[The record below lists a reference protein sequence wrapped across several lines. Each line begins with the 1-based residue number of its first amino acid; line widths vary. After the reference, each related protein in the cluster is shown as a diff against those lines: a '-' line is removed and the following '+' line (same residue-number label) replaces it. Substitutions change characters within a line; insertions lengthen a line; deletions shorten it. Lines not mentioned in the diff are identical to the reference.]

1 MKRGFLHIFITGLL
15 TLVFLNPAQN
25 TAHAKFEWQIS
36 KSRFSKTTAGY
47 LYPSSITPGQKVT
60 LFITCPSGT
69 YSLQI
74 LRMGY
79 YAGDGAELIS
89 EEEPR
94 SCIQQPEAEIDPLTN
109 MRSNHWQESGELNTA
124 LLRPGLYLIKI
135 ISSAGGESFMN
146 LVVKDH
152 TLAGRLV
159 IVIPT
164 LTDAAYN
171 KFNKVSSYGNPHD
184 IRKRARVVS
193 LDQPN
198 SESFGTGKYLLN
210 IHPLLVIA
218 DQLHLTPAF
227 ITDVDIATIPNLLHG
242 AKVIISG
249 GHDEYWT
256 VQERNA
262 YIKARSEKTNIVF
275 FGANVEYW
283 RVRLSSS
290 QLGPNRQMEIYKS
303 ATEDPNK
310 LEPTVRFRDLTLPES
325 VLTGQQYQCF
335 PARGEFTVTR
345 ADLFIFEGT
354 QVKNGEMFS
363 GIIGPEVD
371 RVPEINHFEGRF
383 AVAAHSA
390 VKCWRKTVP
399 SDAFSDFFYG
409 VSPSGAGTIS
419 VGTMNWVTRGLTKE
433 VPPASFSLVEK
444 VTKNILIESAKG
456 PLGEIHPLN
465 RTFTPQTG
473 L

>member
-1 MKRGFLHIFITGLL
+1 MKRASLHLFLTGLL
-15 TLVFLNPAQN
+15 TLVFLNLAQN
-25 TAHAKFEWQIS
+25 PAHAKFKWQIPTS
-36 KSRFSKTTAGY
+36 QFSKATAGY
-47 LYPSSITPGQKVT
+47 LYPASITPGQKVT

-79 YAGDGAELIS
+79 YQGNGAELVG
-89 EEEPR
+89 EEKPR
-94 SCIQQPEAEIDPLTN
+94 TCIQQPEADIDPLTK
-109 MRSNHWQESGELNTA
+109 MHSDHWQASGELNTA
-124 LLRPGLYLIKI
+124 LLRPGFYLIKI
-135 ISSAGGESFMN
+135 ISSAGDKSFMN
-146 LVVKDH
+146 LIIKDH

-171 KFNKVSSYGNPHD
+171 KFNQVSAYGNPRD
-184 IRKRARVVS
+184 IRKRARVIS

-210 IHPLLVIA
+210 IHPLLLLA
-218 DQLHLTPAF
+218 DQLHLNPAF
-227 ITDVDIATIPNLLHG
+227 VTDVEIATIPNLLRS
-242 AKVIISG
+242 AKAVISG

-256 VQERNA
+256 AQERNA
-262 YIKARSEKTNIVF
+262 YLAARGEKTNLVF

-290 QLGPNRQMEIYKS
+290 HLGPNRQMEIYKS
-303 ATEDPNK
+303 ETEDPNK
-310 LEPTVRFRDLTLPES
+310 LEATIRFRDLNLPES
-325 VLTGQQYQCF
+325 ALTGQQYQCF
-335 PARGEFTVTR
+335 PARGEFTVSK

-354 QVKNGEMFS
+354 QVENGEMFS

-371 RVPEINHFEGRF
+371 RVPEINHFDGRF
-383 AVAAHSA
+383 AVAAHSR

-399 SDAFSDFFYG
+399 SGAFSDFFYG

-419 VGTMNWVTRGLTKE
+419 VGTMNWVIRGLTKA

-465 RTFTPQTG
+465 
-473 L
+473 